1 MQRTHRI
8 PVRVTAV
15 QVLCRCAV
23 HLEGDRDL
31 PKLTRQPADDLRAK
45 EEPGVEQ
52 TISEQFGKADLR
64 RVGVAAIEQFKR
76 KPYGAHG
83 NPNLRLLIRPF
94 PRREIVRENEGDL
107 WLEASLMAGDRKAP
121 TWAIGND

>member
-8 PVRVTAV
+8 AVRVATV
-15 QVLCRCAV
+15 QMLCRCAG
-23 HLEGDRDL
+23 HLEGDREL
-31 PKLTRQPADDLRAK
+31 PKLARQPADNLRAK

-52 TISEQFGKADLR
+52 TIGEQFGEADLR

-83 NPNLRLLIRPF
+83 NPNLRLLIRPV
-94 PRREIVRENEGDL
+94 PGWEIVRVNEGDL
-107 WLEASLMAGDRKAP
+107 RLEASLMAGDRKAP
-121 TWAIGND
+121 TRAIGND